1 MPSGRYFKSLRRLG
15 PEREVHHFVRELGQ
29 DDRGVG
35 HIQQRISIRLGIQ
48 FSTLP
53 LREMHLF

>member
-1 MPSGRYFKSLRRLG
+1 MPSGRYFRSLCRLG

-35 HIQQRISIRLGIQ
+35 HIQQRISINGWEFNFL
-48 FSTLP
+48 LC
-53 LREMHLF
+53 H